1 MAPPQQ
7 QAPNYQILTLPQ
19 AAPPQAAPPQA
30 APLQAVP
37 VTINVPQTVNVPQ
50 QALILQQA
58 PQQAAPLNLLSVA
71 AAPTQPVAMAAPTQ
85 AAPTQA
91 YVMAAPTQ
99 VAAAPTQIVAAA
111 PTQMVAAAPTQ
122 MVMAAPTQMVAAA
135 PTQMVAAAP
144 GAGVGISLPGLN
156 LPGMNLSLRPA
167 GVVDRFIGRIGKKLR
182 TRSYPRVAIDIE
194 AAEAAAESG
203 EIEYVVAKQP
213 PKRVV
218 ISERPKKHVHEYE
231 EEEERRL
238 RPVVVRPRNIM
249 NTGHSHPPRT
259 AIPPCRA
266 SSGPDRVDWCVTSMK
281 QTPST
286 ALPTGLGASVGVIA

>member
-1 MAPPQQ
+1 NQDRPEKARTSNKDQSLKRAAYDDIYASSQGRMYAPPSPQYQAPPSYGPPSQAAPPQMAPPQQ

-19 AAPPQAAPPQA
+19 AAPPQAAP
-30 APLQAVP
+30 LQAFP
-37 VTINVPQTVNVPQ
+37 VTVNVPQ

-99 VAAAPTQIVAAA
+99 VAAAPTQ
-111 PTQMVAAAPTQ
+111 
-122 MVMAAPTQMVAAA
+122 MVMAA

-156 LPGMNLSLRPA
+156 LAGANLSLRPPGVA
-167 GVVDRFIGRIGKKLR
+167 GRFIGRIGKKLR
-182 TRSYPRVAIDIE
+182 TMSYPRVAIDIE
-194 AAEAAAESG
+194 AAEAAAEAG

-231 EEEERRL
+231 EEEEAA
-238 RPVVVRPRNIM
+238 
-249 NTGHSHPPRT
+249 PPRRR
-259 AIPPCRA
+259 PPA
-266 SSGPDRVDWCVTSMK
+266 QYYEYGP
-281 QTPST
+281 QPSPQNSYPP
-286 ALPTGLGASVGVIA
+286 LPSVQRP